1 MGHRLLPRSDGTNTP
16 GVHPKTPDEYLQLGI
31 KHHEANRLEES
42 ALCFERS
49 AKEQGGCGVGM
60 LMYGLSL
67 RHGWGCLRN
76 EKSGF
81 HWLKKAAQLALS
93 DLEKGEQGT
102 NAMAI
107 RVSRFENELVDRN
120 CEFKDF
126 GIVGTRPRDI
136 RSGAKFLSRLG
147 SPQRQ
152 EDGGRASFRP
162 TVFFNT
168 YRFQSYFQVAAN
180 LGDPDAQQSLAFCL
194 AHGKGCKKDR
204 KEAAKWYRAAVC
216 SLPSPKSDP

>member
-1 MGHRLLPRSDGTNTP
+1 MGHRLSPQDDGTNTP
-16 GVHPKTPDEYLQLGI
+16 GAHPKTPDEYLQLGI

-67 RHGWGCLRN
+67 RHGWGCPRN

-81 HWLKKAAQLALS
+81 HWLKKAAELALS

-107 RVSRFENELVDRN
+107 RVSFFENELVGHSH
-120 CEFKDF
+120 EFEAF
-126 GIVGTRPRDI
+126 GVVGARPCNI

-147 SPQRQ
+147 SPERQ
-152 EDGGRASFRP
+152 EDGGRTSSRP
-162 TVFFNT
+162 YNVF
-168 YRFQSYFQVAAN
+168 
-180 LGDPDAQQSLAFCL
+180 
-194 AHGKGCKKDR
+194 
-204 KEAAKWYRAAVC
+204 
-216 SLPSPKSDP
+216 